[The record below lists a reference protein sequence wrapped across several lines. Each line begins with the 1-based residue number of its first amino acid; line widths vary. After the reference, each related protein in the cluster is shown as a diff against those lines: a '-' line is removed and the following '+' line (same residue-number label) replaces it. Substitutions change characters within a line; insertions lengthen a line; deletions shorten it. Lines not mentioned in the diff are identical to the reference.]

1 MTGVGGDSYL
11 NFPVVI
17 GFLKAIRGL
26 LILVALLLAVIP
38 LVMLVSLLT
47 GGTGYGLCVDGLAKC
62 DTAFL
67 TGPAVAA
74 RICLALLM
82 VAAAVRVISR
92 IVSRVEK
99 HRRWED
105 ARAYYSG
112 LVGWTEDLR

>member
-1 MTGVGGDSYL
+1 M
-11 NFPVVI
+11 I
-17 GFLKAIRGL
+17 GLLKAIRGL

-38 LVMLVSLLT
+38 LVMLISLLT
-47 GGTGYGLCVDGLAKC
+47 GGTGYGLCADGLARC

-74 RICLALLM
+74 RICLGLLM

-99 HRRWED
+99 DRRYAD
-105 ARAYYSG
+105 ARSRYS
-112 LVGWTEDLR
+112 DLAEWADRLR

>member
-1 MTGVGGDSYL
+1 M
-11 NFPVVI
+11 I

-47 GGTGYGLCVDGLAKC
+47 GGTGYGLCADGLARC

-99 HRRWED
+99 DRRWED
-105 ARAYYSG
+105 VRSHYSD
-112 LVGWTEDLR
+112 LVNWTDHLR

>member
-1 MTGVGGDSYL
+1 M
-11 NFPVVI
+11 I

-47 GGTGYGLCVDGLAKC
+47 GGTGYGVCADGLARC

-74 RICLALLM
+74 RICLGLLM

-99 HRRWED
+99 HRRWD
-105 ARAYYSG
+105 DVRSQYTG
-112 LVGWTEDLR
+112 LVDWADRLR

>member
-1 MTGVGGDSYL
+1 M
-11 NFPVVI
+11 I

-38 LVMLVSLLT
+38 LVMLISLLT
-47 GGTGYGLCVDGLAKC
+47 GGTGYGLCADGLAKC

-74 RICLALLM
+74 RICLGLLM
-82 VAAAVRVISR
+82 VAAAVRVTSR

-105 ARAYYSG
+105 VRSHYTG
-112 LVGWTEDLR
+112 LIDWTDRLR